1 MELRKALRSIK
12 SSFVFCRNL
21 RAQINLPLMAEL
33 PTERL
38 HYHSYPFTHVGI
50 DYFAPFEVKLLRR
63 SMKRWCCLS
72 TGLTTR
78 AVHIEVVRILDT
90 HSCLVALKRFITR
103 RGKLTTIMSD
113 DGINFVGSARE
124 FKEYINSW
132 NQDQITSD
140 LAQKHIVW
148 KFKPPG
154 APHFG
159 GVWERLVRSCKKAMT
174 AVLGT
179 RSMTDESSNLEALT
193 PNHFILGGANVC
205 VPFLPNAEIYS
216 NHRKMFRSCQ
226 AYADMICKR
235 WVSEYLPQNNV
246 KTQWNKSEANVQ
258 VRDLVWLVDNNVKR
272 SHYKMARIKEIYLG
286 KRWCSEI
293 SAHQNS

>member
-33 PTERL
+33 PAERL
-38 HYHSYPFTHVGI
+38 HYQSYTFTHVGI

-63 SMKRWCCLS
+63 SMKRWCCLF
-72 TGLTTR
+72 TGSTTR

-90 HSCLVALKRFITR
+90 LSCLVAIKRFIAR
-103 RGKLTTIMSD
+103 RGKLTTILSD
-113 DGINFVGSARE
+113 DGINLVGSARE
-124 FKEYINSW
+124 LKEYINSW

-140 LAQKHIVW
+140 LAQKHIVR

-174 AVLGT
+174 AVLGN
-179 RSMTDESSNLEALT
+179 RSKTDESS
-193 PNHFILGGANVC
+193 
-205 VPFLPNAEIYS
+205 
-216 NHRKMFRSCQ
+216 
-226 AYADMICKR
+226 YA
-235 WVSEYLPQNNV
+235 
-246 KTQWNKSEANVQ
+246 
-258 VRDLVWLVDNNVKR
+258 
-272 SHYKMARIKEIYLG
+272 
-286 KRWCSEI
+286 
-293 SAHQNS
+293 